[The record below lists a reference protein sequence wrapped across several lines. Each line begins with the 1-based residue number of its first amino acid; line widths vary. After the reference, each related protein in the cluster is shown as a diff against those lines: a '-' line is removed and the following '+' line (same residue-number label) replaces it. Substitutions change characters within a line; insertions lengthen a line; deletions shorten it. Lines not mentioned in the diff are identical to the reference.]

1 MKKYQKDDDY
11 GDEENDQVIELNDPK
26 ISKKIPLSKEDKF
39 DATIK
44 LLVKI
49 TASKIQQNQLERRKN
64 RAIKRLRDR
73 DNVSDDSSGSD
84 TEATIAYKQRQKQ
97 KHAKLHLDSI

>member
-1 MKKYQKDDDY
+1 MKKYQQDDDY

-49 TASKIQQNQLERRKN
+49 TAS
-64 RAIKRLRDR
+64 
-73 DNVSDDSSGSD
+73 
-84 TEATIAYKQRQKQ
+84 TI
-97 KHAKLHLDSI
+97 